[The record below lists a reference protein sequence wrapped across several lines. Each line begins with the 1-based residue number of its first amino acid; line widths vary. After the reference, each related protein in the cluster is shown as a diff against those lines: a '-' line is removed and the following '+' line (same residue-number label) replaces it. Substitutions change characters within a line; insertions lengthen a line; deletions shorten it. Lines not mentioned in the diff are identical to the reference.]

1 VNESSPFLCGCFE
14 LLNSFWWVFMFDFV
28 HENKRI
34 VQIILA
40 LIILPFAF
48 WGVNSAR
55 NAGADASLAKVNG
68 EKISPQE
75 FDNARQQ
82 QAQRMREAMG
92 GQFDST
98 MLERT
103 EFKNA
108 ILENLVTEHVLSSEA
123 KRHGLSV
130 GDEQLAQII
139 AGVEAFQVAG
149 KFDKKRYQEALS
161 AQNMTPE
168 AFEYKVRQDISGRQL
183 TAAYVNSGYA
193 ASAVVD
199 QLIRLNEQQRV
210 VSVAQLD
217 FDSVLKKVQVSAA
230 DVKAYYE
237 KNASEF
243 QLPEQVKVDYVT
255 LSAATLE
262 NQTVISEAAIKQYYD
277 EHVAEF
283 ATPELRQAAHILIAV
298 AKQASD
304 ADKETAKK
312 KAEQILQQVKQA
324 PAKFAELAAKN
335 SQDPGSAAKGGDLG
349 EFGRGM
355 MVKAFEDAAFSLK
368 VGEISGLV
376 QSDFGFHII
385 KLNAIKAGAAQPLAA
400 VKATIAQRL
409 KAQTASDRFA
419 ELAEKFNNTVYE
431 QSDSLKPAAT
441 LIGGTIQKSAWL
453 LKGQAPAGI
462 WDAKLLAAVFSDDAL
477 NKSRNTSAIDVGQNV
492 LVAAHV
498 VEHQPA
504 RARPLAEVSASINGK
519 LQHQQALDL
528 AEKEGSALLAKL
540 QKGESVNLTW
550 QAEKTVSRNQRDN
563 LNVETL
569 REIFKADA
577 KKLPAFIAQKSIA
590 GYVIVR
596 VNAVKDIATIGEAKR
611 TGYAQQLQRIMG
623 EELLRAYSA
632 EAKKNADIS
641 VKLFA
646 ETEKK

>member
-1 VNESSPFLCGCFE
+1 
-14 LLNSFWWVFMFDFV
+14 
-28 HENKRI
+28 
-34 VQIILA
+34 
-40 LIILPFAF
+40 
-48 WGVNSAR
+48 VNSAR

-335 SQDPGSAAKGGDLG
+335 SQDPGSATKGGDLG

-590 GYVIVR
+590 GYAIVR
-596 VNAVKDIATIGEAKR
+596 VNAVKDIATIDEAKR

>member
-1 VNESSPFLCGCFE
+1 
-14 LLNSFWWVFMFDFV
+14 MFDFV

-34 VQIILA
+34 VQVILA

-55 NAGADASLAKVNG
+55 NAGADSSLAKVNG

-82 QAQRMREAMG
+82 QAQRMRETMG
-92 GQFDST
+92 GQFDAT
-98 MLERT
+98 MLERA

-108 ILENLVTEHVLSSEA
+108 ILENLVTERVLSSEA
-123 KRHGLSV
+123 KREGLSI

-149 KFDKKRYQEALS
+149 KFDKKRYQDALS

-168 AFEYKVRQDISGRQL
+168 IFEYKVRQDLSGRQL
-183 TAAYVNSGYA
+183 TGAYLNSGFA

-199 QLIRLNEQQRV
+199 HLIRLNEQQRV
-210 VSVAQLD
+210 ISVAQLD
-217 FDSVLKKVQVSAA
+217 FDSELKKVQVSAV

-243 QLPEQVKVDYVT
+243 QLPEQVKVDYVS

-262 NQTVISEAAIKQYYD
+262 NQTVISESAIKQYYD
-277 EHVAEF
+277 EHAPEF

-304 ADKETAKK
+304 ADKEIAKK

-324 PAKFAELAAKN
+324 PAKFAELATKN

-355 MVKAFEDAAFSLK
+355 MVKAFEDGAFSLK

-385 KLNAIKAGAAQPLAA
+385 KLNGIKTGAVQPLAA

-453 LKGQAPAGI
+453 VKGQVPAGI

-504 RARPLAEVSASINGK
+504 RARPLAEVSASINSK

-528 AEKEGSALLAKL
+528 AEKEGSALLVKL
-540 QKGESVNLTW
+540 QKGESVNVTW
-550 QAEKTVSRNQRDN
+550 QPEKTISRNQRDN

-590 GYVIVR
+590 GYTIVR
-596 VNAVKDIATIGEAKR
+596 VNAVKDIATIDEAKR
-611 TGYAQQLQRIMG
+611 AGYSQQLQRIMG

-632 EAKKNADIS
+632 DARKNADIS